1 MDSTQEIATSNVSAP
16 DNLLGL
22 SEADR
27 RTYLDEVKYMTD
39 EKTGEPRNYTMADLR
54 DDKWCKDLVGFVK
67 QHPWI
72 DFVIRFDLPPH
83 DTNGVAHFQGFQ
95 SLHALPSDTG
105 KGIFVAG
112 SGPLN
117 WMMQYILGYNK
128 VKWKSS
134 DVDIFFL
141 NCIENTRMA
150 NSPGNVDMVF
160 CKDKTIEEVLLN
172 FDLPCC
178 RVGYD
183 FKYNFYVSIQAI
195 VAILTGKMFLP
206 NYMGSNI
213 KFNQKL
219 KDFAQKETKYDMTWV
234 RKMIIK
240 RFYERVKKYE
250 SRGIKT
256 IYTHLDYVL
265 PWVRNRFTYV
275 DFDNPVSVY
284 PYE

>member
-1 MDSTQEIATSNVSAP
+1 MDNTQEIATSFVSAP

-27 RTYLDEVKYMTD
+27 GTYLDEVKYMTD
-39 EKTGEPRNYTMADLR
+39 LKTGEPRNYTMTDLQ
-54 DDKWCKDLVGFVK
+54 DDQWCKDLVGFVK
-67 QHPWI
+67 THPWL
-72 DFVIRFDLPPH
+72 DFVIRFDLPSTG
-83 DTNGVAHFQGFQ
+83 TNDVAHFQGLQ
-95 SLHALPSDTG
+95 NLSTLPSDTG

-117 WMMQYILGYNK
+117 WMMQYVLGYNK

-134 DVDIFFL
+134 DVDIFYL

-150 NSPGNVDMVF
+150 CPPGNVDMVF
-160 CKDKTIEEVLLN
+160 CKDKTIEDVLLN

-178 RVGYD
+178 RVAYD

-195 VAILTGKMFLP
+195 VSILTGKMFLP
-206 NYMGSNI
+206 SYMGSNLL
-213 KFNQKL
+213 FSQKL
-219 KDFAQKETKYDMTWV
+219 KEYAQKDTKWDAWQNDL
-234 RKMIIK
+234 IIK

-256 IYTHLDYVL
+256 VYTHLDYVL

-275 DFDNPVSVY
+275 DFDNPMSIY